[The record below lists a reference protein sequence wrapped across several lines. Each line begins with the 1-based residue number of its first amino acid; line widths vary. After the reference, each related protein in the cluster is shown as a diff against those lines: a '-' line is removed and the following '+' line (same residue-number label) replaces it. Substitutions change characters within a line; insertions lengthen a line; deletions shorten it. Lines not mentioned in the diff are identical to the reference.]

1 MTDLLKFSVPGKP
14 EYVRTIRMAVS
25 SLASNL
31 GFDVEAIDDIKVAV
45 SEACTNV
52 VKHGSESNISY
63 EVSCEITEHGIT
75 ISVIDLV
82 GGYDVD
88 SYIPPDLDHP
98 KENGLGLLIIRAL
111 MDEVDIS
118 SKIGAGTEI
127 RMTKYCIK

>member
-25 SLASNL
+25 SVASNL

-52 VKHGSESNISY
+52 VKHGKQCESIY
-63 EVSCEITEHGIT
+63 EVSCEISENGII
-75 ISVIDLV
+75 ISVVDTV
-82 GGYDVD
+82 GGYDID
-88 SYIPPDLDHP
+88 SYTPPNLSQP
-98 KENGLGLLIIRAL
+98 KENGLGLLIIEAL
-111 MDEVDIS
+111 MDEVLVT
-118 SKIGAGTEI
+118 SKIGIGTEI